1 MGPTSPMW
9 ICETMRAKPS
19 APLPRAV
26 TPSAG
31 GSPETPLNAPEA
43 KVSAMSFDARSKQ
56 RLEAL
61 GRTLPKK
68 IEPPASP
75 TEAPNAAPRT
85 AGVRSR
91 SGEAGRHRLEREED
105 PAALFRALMT
115 ASPDGRVPPHLLDR
129 LRELEGSRRPAPAG
143 ESPTPAPARGS
154 KSGSPKRSSRRTDRR
169 ASDDQDLY
177 TAFAQL
183 LLEDEESP

>member
-1 MGPTSPMW
+1 
-9 ICETMRAKPS
+9 
-19 APLPRAV
+19 
-26 TPSAG
+26 
-31 GSPETPLNAPEA
+31 
-43 KVSAMSFDARSKQ
+43 MSLDARSKQ

-68 IEPPASP
+68 IEVPASP
-75 TEAPNAAPRT
+75 TEAPNAAPIRGG
-85 AGVRSR
+85 ARAR

-143 ESPTPAPARGS
+143 ESPTAAPARGS
-154 KSGSPKRSSRRTDRR
+154 TNSSPKGANRRADRR

>member
-1 MGPTSPMW
+1 
-9 ICETMRAKPS
+9 
-19 APLPRAV
+19 
-26 TPSAG
+26 
-31 GSPETPLNAPEA
+31 
-43 KVSAMSFDARSKQ
+43 MSLDSRSKQ

-61 GRTLPKK
+61 GRSLPKK
-68 IEPPASP
+68 IEAPASP
-75 TEAPNAAPRT
+75 TEAPNAAPIR
-85 AGVRSR
+85 GDVRAR

-143 ESPTPAPARGS
+143 ESPTAAPARGS
-154 KSGSPKRSSRRTDRR
+154 KSSSPKGASRRPDRR

-183 LLEDEESP
+183 LLEDEESS